1 MSTATMNISLP
12 DSLKEYVKERMEEE
26 HYGNAS
32 DYIRSLIRE
41 DQKRRDEKKLE
52 QMLLEGVR
60 SGPGMEIGSKEWEK
74 FWEGIRAR
82 LQEKTK
88 THMRKVLLK
97 RKAEEDV
104 REITLYIAEDNP
116 EAAEAFRLALESVRE
131 TLADLPEIGSV
142 RNFDNPE
149 LEGLR
154 M

>member
-12 DSLKEYVKERMEEE
+12 NSLKEYVNERVEEE
-26 HYGNAS
+26 HYSNAS
-32 DYIRSLIRE
+32 DYIRALIRE
-41 DQKRRDEKKLE
+41 DQKRRDQKKLE

-60 SGPGMEIGSKEWEK
+60 SGLGMEIGSKEWEK

-116 EAAEAFRLALESVRE
+116 EAGGVPPGA
-131 TLADLPEIGSV
+131 
-142 RNFDNPE
+142 
-149 LEGLR
+149 
-154 M
+154 

>member
-12 DSLKEYVKERMEEE
+12 DPLKEYVKERMEEE

-74 FWEGIRAR
+74 FWEGIRALIQR
-82 LQEKTK
+82 L
-88 THMRKVLLK
+88 
-97 RKAEEDV
+97 
-104 REITLYIAEDNP
+104 
-116 EAAEAFRLALESVRE
+116 
-131 TLADLPEIGSV
+131 
-142 RNFDNPE
+142 
-149 LEGLR
+149 
-154 M
+154 